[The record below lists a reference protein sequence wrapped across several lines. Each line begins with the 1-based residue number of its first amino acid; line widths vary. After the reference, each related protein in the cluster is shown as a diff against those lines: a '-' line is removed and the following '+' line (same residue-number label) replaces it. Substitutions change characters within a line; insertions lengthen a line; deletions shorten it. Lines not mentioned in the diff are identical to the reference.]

1 MLMLWGSLIKS
12 GARHQKYGNIS
23 FICRSYSSVALRDYQ
38 QDAIDA
44 VLTSISKG
52 IKRPAVVL
60 ATGGG
65 KSVVFASLIP
75 KIRPSPES
83 RGHKTLVL
91 AHKEELVRQAADWVG
106 RINPT
111 HSVGIDMRRIS
122 PRETDDVIVASVPT
136 IIRQTRLSRYRPEE
150 FKTIIIDECHHA
162 PAQSWRKI
170 LEYFGATAPDSHI
183 YVVGFTATME
193 RSDSKSL
200 GEIFGDIVYERDL
213 LDMIRNKELADMVF
227 STVDTD
233 IDFEKVTV
241 KEGDYEIRS
250 LSGYVNNS
258 EVNFKIVLT
267 YLNMLEKFNFKS
279 TLVFCVDINHCKTLC
294 GLFQREGINAQYVT
308 GETVKHERARI
319 VSDFRNGKIQVLCN
333 VQVFTEGTDIPNI
346 DSLFLARPTR
356 SRALLIQMVGRGLR
370 LTQNKTHCHVIDI
383 AGTRGT
389 GLKSVP
395 SLFGLPLDC
404 KINGKMVDDLI
415 SDKEKFDE
423 ERKAKE
429 AETIEL
435 ELSRRREE
443 FEMHKKLAELKSE
456 KDDFDAHVH
465 TFNSYLELQAQDA
478 SFFESQKTVNE
489 AFIKSR
495 FHWIRLDY
503 DTWALNLNTSSFFL
517 IKRQYNNNSVSF
529 SLTLNRFTSYEQK
542 IASNYKC
549 GKVQVVSCMASDSNL
564 NAVIVKAETMNPLV
578 LKAYL
583 RSQKNSNKI
592 TDKQL
597 GLLTKKLKS
606 RAKTMYNWNEELEFQ
621 LERSLS
627 SFSKL
632 RASNLIFAV
641 TYSSSCLWVKW
652 ELKNILGLDKKS
664 AAKYKTLE
672 QNRAR

>member
-1 MLMLWGSLIKS
+1 MLMLWGNLIKS
-12 GARHQKYGNIS
+12 GVKHQRFEKIS
-23 FICRSYSSVALRDYQ
+23 FRCRSYSTVALRDYQ
-38 QDAIDA
+38 QDAINA
-44 VLTSISKG
+44 VLTSISEG
-52 IKRPAVVL
+52 IRRPAVVL

-75 KIRPSPES
+75 KIRPSSES

-111 HSVGIDMRRIS
+111 HSVGIDMRKIR

-136 IIRQTRLSRYRPEE
+136 IIRQTRLSRYKPEE

-162 PAQSWRKI
+162 PARSWQKI
-170 LEYFGATAPDSHI
+170 LNHFGATAPDSDI

-200 GEIFGDIVYERDL
+200 GEIFDDIVYERDL

-233 IDFEKVTV
+233 IDFEEVSV
-241 KEGDYEIRS
+241 KDGDYEIRS
-250 LSGYVNNS
+250 LSNYVNNS
-258 EVNFKIVLT
+258 EVNFKILLA
-267 YLNMLEKFNFKS
+267 YSSMRKKFDFKS

-319 VSDFRNGKIQVLCN
+319 VSDFREGKIQVLCN

-346 DSLFLARPTR
+346 DSLFLARPTK

-370 LTQNKTHCHVIDI
+370 LTQSKTHCHVIDI

-395 SLFGLPLDC
+395 SLFGLPLDS
-404 KINGKMVDDLI
+404 KIDGKMVDDLI
-415 SDKEKFDE
+415 SDKERFEE

-429 AETIEL
+429 RETIEL

-443 FEMHKKLAELKSE
+443 FEMHKKLAELKNE
-456 KDDFDAHVH
+456 NDDFDSHVH

-478 SFFESQKTVNE
+478 SFFESQKTVNA
-489 AFIKSR
+489 AFYKSK

-517 IKRQYNNNSVSF
+517 IRREYSNNSASF
-529 SLTLNRFTSYEQK
+529 NLTLNRFTSYEQRV
-542 IASNYKC
+542 ASNYKC
-549 GKVQVVSCMASDSNL
+549 GKVQVISRMASDPNL

-583 RSQKNSNKI
+583 RSQKNANKI

-597 GLLTKKLKS
+597 DLLMKKLKP
-606 RAKTMYNWNEELEFQ
+606 RAKTMYNWSDELESK
-621 LERSLS
+621 LKRSLS

-641 TYSSSCLWVKW
+641 TYSSTCLWVKW

-664 AAKYKTLE
+664 AAKYEKL
-672 QNRAR
+672 QQKRAR

>member
-1 MLMLWGSLIKS
+1 MLVLWGNLIKS
-12 GARHQKYGNIS
+12 GVKHQTFEKIS
-23 FICRSYSSVALRDYQ
+23 FIRRSYSSVALRDYQ
-38 QDAIDA
+38 QDAVNA
-44 VLTSISKG
+44 VLNSISEG
-52 IKRPAVVL
+52 IRRPAVVL

-75 KIRPSPES
+75 KIRPSSES

-91 AHKEELVRQAADWVG
+91 AHKEELVRQAAEWVG

-111 HSVGIDMRRIS
+111 HSVGIDMRKIS
-122 PRETDDVIVASVPT
+122 PLETDDVIVASVPT
-136 IIRQTRLSRYRPEE
+136 IIRQTRLSRYKPEE

-162 PAQSWRKI
+162 PAHSWRKI
-170 LEYFGATAPDSHI
+170 LNHFGATAPDLDI

-200 GEIFGDIVYERDL
+200 GEIFDDIVYERDL
-213 LDMIRNKELADMVF
+213 LDMIKNKELADMVF

-241 KEGDYEIRS
+241 KDGDYEIRS

-267 YLNMLEKFNFKS
+267 YLNMREKFDFKS

-319 VSDFRNGKIQVLCN
+319 VSDFREGKIQVLCN

-346 DSLFLARPTR
+346 DSLFLARPTK

-370 LTQNKTHCHVIDI
+370 LTQKKSHCHVIDI

-395 SLFGLPLDC
+395 SLFGLPLDS
-404 KINGKMVDDLI
+404 KIDGKMVDDLI
-415 SDKEKFDE
+415 SDKERYEE

-429 AETIEL
+429 AESIKL

-443 FEMHKKLAELKSE
+443 FEMHKKLAELKNE
-456 KDDFDAHVH
+456 NDDFDTHVH

-478 SFFESQKTVNE
+478 SFFELQKTVSA
-489 AFIKSR
+489 AFHKSR

-517 IKRQYNNNSVSF
+517 INREYSNNSVLF
-529 SLTLNRFTSYEQK
+529 NLTLNRFTSYEQK

-549 GKVQVVSCMASDSNL
+549 GKVQVVSRMASDPNL

-583 RSQKNSNKI
+583 RSQKNANKI

-597 GLLTKKLKS
+597 DLLMKKLKP
-606 RAKTMYNWNEELEFQ
+606 RAKTMYNWSYELESQ
-621 LERSLS
+621 LKRSLS

-641 TYSSSCLWVKW
+641 TYSLSCLWVKW

-664 AAKYKTLE
+664 AARYEKLK
-672 QNRAR
+672 QKGA